1 MPEFL
6 SIKEVAELLRLNERT
21 ILGYVRSG
29 KIPAANVGRTYRIRK
44 SDIDALFIQQ
54 KDFENQ
60 MKKS

>member
-44 SDIDALFIQQ
+44 ADIDALFIQR
-54 KDFENQ
+54 KAKTEAV
-60 MKKS
+60 

>member
-21 ILGYVRSG
+21 ILAYVRSG

-44 SDIDALFIQQ
+44 SDIDALFIKQ
-54 KDFENQ
+54 KEE
-60 MKKS
+60 KSNE